1 MRLTREGDCF
11 CSEADRESGEEKK
24 DQLEGLTGQSEERR
38 GEGNKIASEELIKDG
53 KRAKRGSKRNKAGY
67 TATQVACGWA
77 GAVLEVTRSF
87 GQEQ

>member
-1 MRLTREGDCF
+1 MRETASVARPREK
-11 CSEADRESGEEKK
+11 AAKKKK

-67 TATQVACGWA
+67 TATEVACGWA
-77 GAVLEVTRSF
+77 GAVIEVNRSF